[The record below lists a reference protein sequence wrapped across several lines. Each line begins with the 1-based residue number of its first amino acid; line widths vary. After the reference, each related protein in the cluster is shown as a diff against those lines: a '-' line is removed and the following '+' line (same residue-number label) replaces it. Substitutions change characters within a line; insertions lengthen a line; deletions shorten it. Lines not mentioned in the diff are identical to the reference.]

1 VLFSSVASLLGSPG
15 QANYAAV
22 NAGLDA
28 AAAAGQ
34 MSGVPVVSVQW
45 GAWAGGGMA
54 AADVQT
60 AARVERMGMSLIS
73 PAAGLAALQAA
84 MCTMSQLSSVSSKSL
99 SLQLF
104 PQWYGRG
111 LCTDGCRESADISMF
126 AEFTPT
132 IDVAAEAVAGT
143 TPLPSGFVLQAPVM
157 Y

>member
-1 VLFSSVASLLGSPG
+1 MACGSVAAAKLPAAGSFRLLSQQQPVKSIVLFSSVASLLGSPG

-34 MSGVPVVSVQW
+34 MSGVPAVSVQW

-73 PAAGLAALQAA
+73 PAAGLAALEGVLVASA
-84 MCTMSQLSSVSSKSL
+84 LKPTSS
-99 SLQLF
+99 
-104 PQWYGRG
+104 
-111 LCTDGCRESADISMF
+111 SAV
-126 AEFTPT
+126 
-132 IDVAAEAVAGT
+132 VAVV
-143 TPLPSGFVLQAPVM
+143 PFRWQVLVQRIGQPATQFL
-157 Y
+157 